1 MESTLRISDVRPL
14 ISENEDE
21 GEMEKNKEDIL
32 GYKVNNFSID
42 ECVNGIF
49 QSLREGN
56 RTWLACFNPHS
67 YTLALE
73 DKVFSR
79 ALKDADWLVPDGAG
93 IVLASC
99 FLGGIIRKRVTGS
112 DVFAGL
118 SRRMNEDGSMRV
130 FFLGATKQTLKLIQ
144 QNMAVDYPNIKVADV
159 YSPPFKD
166 VFSNA
171 DITEMIK
178 AVNSSAPD
186 VLWVGM
192 SAPKQETF
200 ILENRARLNVK
211 FVAAVGAVFDFY
223 SGNVSRDED
232 SWFVNHGL
240 EWLPRLLQEPKRLW
254 KRMVVSAP
262 VFLTHVVRQ
271 RLK

>member
-1 MESTLRISDVRPL
+1 MGKS
-14 ISENEDE
+14 
-21 GEMEKNKEDIL
+21 KEDIL
-32 GYKVNNFSID
+32 GYEVNTFSVD

-49 QSLREGN
+49 QSFRKGK

-67 YTLALE
+67 YAVALE
-73 DKVFSR
+73 DKVFCR
-79 ALKDADWLVPDGAG
+79 ALKTVDWLIPDGVG
-93 IVLASC
+93 VVWASRL
-99 FLGGIIRKRVTGS
+99 FGGKIKERVTGS

-118 SRRMNEDGSMRV
+118 NKRMNETGSMRV
-130 FFLGATKQTLKLIQ
+130 FFLGSDEATLAAIKQR
-144 QNMAVDYPNIKVADV
+144 MANDYQHIKVAGV

-166 VFSNA
+166 VFSNEE
-171 DITEMIK
+171 ISEMVK
-178 AVNSSAPD
+178 AVNAASPD

-192 SAPKQETF
+192 SAPKQEKF

-223 SGNVSRDED
+223 AGNVRRDKD

-254 KRMVVSAP
+254 RRMFVSAP
-262 VFLTHVVRQ
+262 VFMWHVIRQ
-271 RLK
+271 KFRGLEG